1 MYNHFS
7 PKYSIQFS
15 ETRVFD
21 VSHISN
27 LHHVGMDLKNRK
39 NPPFRT
45 PLGFLLNNWSL
56 VPGDFSGCGFGGR
69 KKLSVTLVFEA
80 QKHLDFRHQTLQFLP
95 PPKKKWKTL
104 EISLICN
111 GIYNDRFEHKRE
123 SKCQIFSNNFEIDFD
138 FFLRISWLS
147 PEALCEIMGPSK
159 ESQLRFNNDAINNAQ
174 QQKKS
179 MVNS

>member
-1 MYNHFS
+1 MDVQSFFAKIFHPIFRNPGFWCFTHFESS
-7 PKYSIQFS
+7 PRWDGFEKP
-15 ETRVFD
+15 
-21 VSHISN
+21 
-27 LHHVGMDLKNRK
+27 K

-56 VPGDFSGCGFGGR
+56 VPGTFQGVALVVEKAVRDF
-69 KKLSVTLVFEA
+69 VFEA

-95 PPKKKWKTL
+95 PQKKWKTL

-174 QQKKS
+174 QQKS
-179 MVNS
+179 PW